1 MIELVWDQQRAG
13 TATIPAGRGLG
24 VGEGTDFSPEELLA
38 IAAAACLMRTCVRIA
53 AEAGVDILSFTA
65 TARLDTNGT
74 PPATRM
80 HVRAQVVTANEVPE
94 PRTLELWNEALS
106 ESPVARVLGDHLVA
120 EVEITRLCERSS
132 REP

>member
-13 TATIPAGRGLG
+13 TAIVPAGRGLG

-38 IAAAACLMRTCVRIA
+38 IAAAACLMRTIVRLA
-53 AEAGVDILSFTA
+53 AESGVNILSFTA
-65 TARLDTNGT
+65 TARLDTNGV

-80 HVRAQVVTANEVPE
+80 HVRAQMVTPDVVPE
-94 PRTLELWNEALS
+94 LRTLELWQKAVF

-120 EVEITRLCERSS
+120 EVEITRLCEKPPRGS
-132 REP
+132 

>member
-38 IAAAACLMRTCVRIA
+38 IAAAACLMRTSVRLA
-53 AEAGVDILSFTA
+53 AEAGVEILSFAA
-65 TARLDTNGT
+65 TARLDTNGM

-80 HVRAQVVTANEVPE
+80 HVRAQMVTADAVPE
-94 PRTLELWNEALS
+94 PRTLELWNKALC

-120 EVEITRLCERSS
+120 EVEVTRLCERTP